1 MYIFD
6 TNSLIV
12 IFTNF
17 YQSRFPSLWEKFDT
31 LISNG
36 RIVSVREVY
45 NEITSYYADTRPVK
59 WAKDNR
65 KLFEEPSTEE
75 MEFVGKIFSIK
86 HFQLLIRKKEILNGK
101 PVADPFVVAK
111 AKIENSIVIT
121 QEKLKENAAK
131 IPNVCQHFKIEYMD
145 LEGFMER
152 EGWEF

>member
-1 MYIFD
+1 M
-6 TNSLIV
+6 
-12 IFTNF
+12 
-17 YQSRFPSLWEKFDT
+17 
-31 LISNG
+31 
-36 RIVSVREVY
+36 
-45 NEITSYYADTRPVK
+45 K

-111 AKIENSIVIT
+111 AKIENGIVIT